1 MRRILVTAALL
12 SACVSGLNAQ
22 IVWDSP
28 FLVPPRPSPGLG
40 IYLADVAG
48 PGGTGALVTWQP
60 TPTSWG
66 FRFGI
71 AESRGPDPDD
81 DLAIFG
87 GADVSG
93 AIARASVNMPLDI
106 DWVLGVGLGVADDV
120 VVSVP
125 IGLTFGHSF
134 QGEGATFTPYATPRV
149 IMDAWF
155 GDRNETLDL
164 ELAVD
169 LGLDLRLQPGWT
181 IRFGGT
187 IGDREAIAIG
197 VVF

>member
-1 MRRILVTAALL
+1 MRRILLTAALL
-12 SACVSGLNAQ
+12 GACASGLQAQ

-28 FLVPPRPSPGLG
+28 FLVPPRPQPGLG
-40 IYLADVAG
+40 IYLGDVAG
-48 PGGTGALVTWQP
+48 PGGVGALVTWQP

-71 AESRGPDPDD
+71 AEAPGPD
-81 DLAIFG
+81 DLGVFG

-93 AIARASVNMPLDI
+93 AITRSSVNMPLDI
-106 DWVLGVGLGVADDV
+106 DWVLGVGLGVASDV

-125 IGLTFGHSF
+125 VGLTFGHTF

-155 GDRNETLDL
+155 GDRDETLDL

-169 LGLDLRLQPGWT
+169 LGLDLRLSPGWT

-187 IGDREAIAIG
+187 LGDREAIAIG
-197 VVF
+197 IVF